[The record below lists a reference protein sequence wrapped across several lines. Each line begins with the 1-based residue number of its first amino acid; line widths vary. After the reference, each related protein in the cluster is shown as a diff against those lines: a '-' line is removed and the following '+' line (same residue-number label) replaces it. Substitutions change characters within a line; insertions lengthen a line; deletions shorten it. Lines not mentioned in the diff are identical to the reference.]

1 MKLLTPVINGRM
13 LTKIPLR
20 HEYSHGPLATAI
32 SASRFDTQPGR
43 GTMIGASTM
52 TLPTVTDRSYAT
64 PARTKYSE
72 IGLAA
77 ENVMAVGYQEPQSH
91 KMPSPI
97 THDKQ

>member
-1 MKLLTPVINGRM
+1 MIWICMKLLTPVINGRM

-43 GTMIGASTM
+43 GTTIGASTM
-52 TLPTVTDRSYAT
+52 TLLTVTDRSYAT
-64 PARTKYSE
+64 PAHTTYSE

-77 ENVMAVGYQEPQSH
+77 ENVIRCPLPRTPVPQDPEP
-91 KMPSPI
+91 
-97 THDKQ
+97 T